1 MGWIKTIV
9 KIFNFM
15 KQKFYIIV
23 ALLLFVFIVPS
34 IALAAWY
41 NPFTWNWSNI
51 WNSIFHQQI
60 VNTQQQAPQQNTEQN
75 QNTNPQAQPSQTSV
89 NQGSATNIA
98 VAEMQKYTDSDF
110 GFSFWYPA
118 SWTLKQSATTS
129 YISPSGGTIK
139 KTISVGTTDS
149 NGYMGGVG
157 IEEFASSGMSIT
169 DNSAAGPAGNGSLS
183 LTYFFDPTTHTW
195 MATDI
200 DGENYSTTYAA
211 NVSTNTMGGL
221 HMLGGN
227 ARFSDD
233 YIIPLSAKHFLVVY
247 ALDAGGTREGL
258 LANTILATDL
268 SVATPVSVDEQIKII
283 HAEGLLYG
291 AIGTAIPSWGF
302 VDGNNVYDSQG
313 NLVAGANAATFK
325 AINTYSDG
333 FSSPT
338 GFATDGVNV
347 YSEARSAKAELVPQA
362 DPATFVVI
370 RAPYQIPYA
379 PTSGKYGQSFTSY
392 DMTYERDKSHVW
404 DKGRLIPGA
413 NPNTFVVIGDAEM
426 YANPSA
432 QNFIFAKDAN
442 HTYGEDAK
450 GNITIDGATI
460 Q

>member
-1 MGWIKTIV
+1 
-9 KIFNFM
+9 M
-15 KQKFYIIV
+15 KQSKLSIV
-23 ALLLFVFIVPS
+23 VVLLLTILIIPS
-34 IALAAWY
+34 VALAAWW
-41 NPFTWNWSNI
+41 NPFTWSWSGI
-51 WNSIFHQQI
+51 WNSIFHQQT
-60 VNTQQQAPQQNTEQN
+60 VNTQQQIPQQNTNQN
-75 QNTNPQAQPSQTSV
+75 QNINLQTQPSHV
-89 NQGSATNIA
+89 PANQGSVSNIS
-98 VAEMQKYTDSDF
+98 VAGMQKYTDSDF
-110 GFSFWYPA
+110 GFSFWYPNGWELQT
-118 SWTLKQSATTS
+118 SPRS
-129 YISPSGGTIK
+129 YISLSGGTIK
-139 KTISVGTTDS
+139 KTIAVGATDN

-157 IEEFASSGMSIT
+157 IEEFASSDMSIT
-169 DNSAAGPAGNGSLS
+169 DSSAAGPAGNGSLS
-183 LTYFFDPTTHTW
+183 LTYFFNPTTHTW

-200 DGENYSTTYAA
+200 DGENHSTTYAA

-227 ARFSDD
+227 ARFGDD

-258 LANTILATDL
+258 LANTILATDPL
-268 SVATPVSVDEQIKII
+268 VATPVSTDEQIKTI
-283 HAEGLLYG
+283 HTEGLLYG

-313 NLVAGANAATFK
+313 NLVAGANAATFR

-338 GFATDGVNV
+338 GFATDGVHV

-392 DMTYERDKSHVW
+392 DMTYDKDKSHVY

-413 NPNTFVVIGDAEM
+413 DPNTFVVIGQADM
-426 YANPSA
+426 YANPNA
-432 QNFIFAKDAN
+432 QNFTFAKDAN

-450 GNITIDGATI
+450 GNITVDGATI
-460 Q
+460 SN